1 MGIAQD
7 IEIIGQSA
15 SAASRKVALLS
26 TRKKNAILDAMA
38 NELEI
43 RKVAIQQGNQMDL
56 EAAKKK
62 GISGAM
68 LDRLALTDERFDAMV
83 KGVRDVEVLKDP
95 VGQEI
100 SSWIRSNGLEI
111 NKVRV
116 PLGVIGIIYESRPNV
131 TCDAAVL
138 CFKSSNAVILR
149 GGSES
154 IHSNK
159 AIASA
164 LQEGGQK
171 KGLPEAA
178 IQLIQTTDRDAVK
191 HLVQLDKHV
200 DVIIPRGGEALI
212 RAVASQATVPVIK
225 HYKGVCHIYVDA
237 AADFDMAL
245 DIIENAKVQ
254 RPGVCN
260 AVETLIVH
268 QDIAETFLPKLA
280 NRLIPLHVELR
291 GDKRA
296 VNFVHEM
303 IPAKDSDWDEEY
315 LDLILA
321 VKVVESID
329 QATDHINTYGSKHS
343 DAIITADE
351 AAQKTFE
358 QEIDSATVYINAST
372 RFTDGAEFGLGAEI
386 GISTD
391 KLHARGPMG
400 LEELTTYKYIVRG
413 SGQVKP

>member
-7 IEIIGQSA
+7 IEKIGQSA

-26 TRKKNAILDAMA
+26 TRKKNAILEAMA
-38 NELEI
+38 DELEI

-56 EAAKKK
+56 EAARKK
-62 GISGAM
+62 GLSGAM
-68 LDRLALTDERFDAMV
+68 LDRLELTDARYDAMV
-83 KGVRDVEVLKDP
+83 KGIRDVVVLKDP

-116 PLGVIGIIYESRPNV
+116 PIGVIGIIYESRPNV

-138 CFKSSNAVILR
+138 CFKSSNVVILR

-171 KGLPEAA
+171 KGLPEGA

-191 HLVQLDKHV
+191 HLVRLDKHV
-200 DVIIPRGGEALI
+200 DLIIPRGGEALI
-212 RAVASQATVPVIK
+212 RAVADQATVPVIK

-237 AADFDMAL
+237 AADQDMAL

-260 AVETLIVH
+260 AVETLLVH
-268 QDIAETFLPKLA
+268 QDIAETFLPKVA
-280 NRLIPLHVELR
+280 NRLVPLHVELR
-291 GDKRA
+291 GDKRS
-296 VNFVHEM
+296 VELVHEM
-303 IPAKDSDWDEEY
+303 VSAQKEDWDTEY

-321 VKVVESID
+321 VKIVDNIEK
-329 QATDHINTYGSKHS
+329 ATEHINTYGSKHS

-351 AAQKTFE
+351 CAQKVFE

>member
-7 IEIIGQSA
+7 IQKIGQSA

-26 TRKKNAILDAMA
+26 TRKKNAILEAMA
-38 NELEI
+38 DELEV
-43 RKVAIQQGNQMDL
+43 RKVAVQQGNQLDL
-56 EAAKKK
+56 AAARKK
-62 GISGAM
+62 GISGAL
-68 LDRLALTDERFDAMV
+68 LDRLELTDDRYDAMV
-83 KGVRDVEVLKDP
+83 KGIRDVVVLKDP

-116 PLGVIGIIYESRPNV
+116 PIGVIGIIYESRPNV

-138 CFKSSNAVILR
+138 CFKSSNVVILR

-154 IHSNK
+154 INSNK

-171 KGLPEAA
+171 KGLPEGA

-191 HLVQLDKHV
+191 HLVRLDKHV
-200 DVIIPRGGEALI
+200 DLIIPRGGEALI
-212 RAVASQATVPVIK
+212 RAVADQATVPVIK

-237 AADFDMAL
+237 AADLDMAL

-260 AVETLIVH
+260 SVETVLVH
-268 QDIAETFLPKLA
+268 KDVAETFLPKLA

-291 GDKRA
+291 GDKQS
-296 VNFVHEM
+296 VEYVHEM
-303 IPAKDSDWDEEY
+303 LPATEEDWHEDE
-315 LDLILA
+315 D
-321 VKVVESID
+321 D
-329 QATDHINTYGSKHS
+329 T
-343 DAIITADE
+343 
-351 AAQKTFE
+351 
-358 QEIDSATVYINAST
+358 
-372 RFTDGAEFGLGAEI
+372 
-386 GISTD
+386 
-391 KLHARGPMG
+391 
-400 LEELTTYKYIVRG
+400 
-413 SGQVKP
+413 